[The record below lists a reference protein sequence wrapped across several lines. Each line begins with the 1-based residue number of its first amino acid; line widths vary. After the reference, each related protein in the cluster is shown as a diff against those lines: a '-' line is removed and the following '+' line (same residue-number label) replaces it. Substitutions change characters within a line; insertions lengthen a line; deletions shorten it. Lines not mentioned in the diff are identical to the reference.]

1 MIFMKKFLI
10 PFILC
15 VFIIGFVVKYKV
27 KSKKGEKVMDKP
39 KVDLSSIK
47 NKGEI
52 YLAGGCFWSVEG

>member
-15 VFIIGFVVKYKV
+15 VFIIGFVVTYKV

-52 YLAGGCFWSVEG
+52 YLA